1 MFCKIFQK
9 IRTQNLT
16 GASGDRRLF
25 GKRYKK
31 VTPKLDKPNT
41 RFPLFVG
48 SHKIF
53 KKRFTKLDKPSDTLV
68 SRERA
73 RIVDIALCL

>member
-1 MFCKIFQK
+1 MAFCKIFQK

-16 GASGDRRLF
+16 GEGGDRRLF

-48 SHKIF
+48 SRKIF
-53 KKRFTKLDKPSDTLV
+53 KKAVHKT
-68 SRERA
+68 
-73 RIVDIALCL
+73 